1 MSKMEKPRYTFGPVP
16 SRRLGRSLGV
26 DLVPFKTCTYDCIY
40 CQLGRTTNK
49 TTDMQEF
56 FPVEEIVREV
66 SEQVKEIPP
75 PDYITLS
82 GSGEP
87 TLYSS
92 LEAVISGIKQETDIP
107 VAVLT
112 NGSLFWIDEVRAA
125 VQEADLLI
133 PSLDAGNEQI
143 FQYVNRPHPDI
154 SFERM
159 VGGLC
164 ALREQFQG
172 LIWLEVFL
180 VGGVTDSKSEIKKLK
195 TWSDRIAPD
204 LIQLNT
210 AVRTP
215 AEEYVDM
222 VGKEKMEEIHVLF
235 GANCEVIADY
245 SNVHSLG
252 EFYHTQEDVFELLK
266 RRPCSVDDISN
277 GLNLHRNETVK
288 YVQELLDKNLIRM
301 EKRDNKI
308 LYFK

>member
-1 MSKMEKPRYTFGPVP
+1 
-16 SRRLGRSLGV
+16 
-26 DLVPFKTCTYDCIY
+26 
-40 CQLGRTTNK
+40 
-49 TTDMQEF
+49 
-56 FPVEEIVREV
+56 
-66 SEQVKEIPP
+66 
-75 PDYITLS
+75 
-82 GSGEP
+82 
-87 TLYSS
+87 
-92 LEAVISGIKQETDIP
+92 
-107 VAVLT
+107 VLT